1 MHRQVKKILPIEYF
15 IAINYSA
22 LTCTFTIVSIFN
34 KIITQI
40 VFALFSIAA
49 ISQTTKRVHINLFN
63 SSNGL
68 SKQIIKGIAE
78 DKNGFI
84 WLLSD
89 HQLQWFD
96 GSAFHQVPFGTG
108 IHQIP
113 GSLFSDIHQ
122 GIDKD
127 IWVFYNNGY
136 SIYNP
141 KTFTFKHYLI
151 PNQKSNLQE
160 RVFITPSKKEIILFS
175 NGLYRVIN
183 TVTKKTVKLIRTKSY
198 ALGEASISSDNQW
211 SFFTEDE
218 SGRMIEDINTKNKIP
233 LPNPEKTH
241 YFLYK
246 RINDTI
252 VVYFSEKHFLAYNI
266 KSKSIVKKSLYPFGY
281 GMKAF
286 VKNKDIINKN
296 NQSLLIIMENE
307 IWEFNKQALSF
318 SNKLVGLNGSGTLN
332 QGYYNSIFLDSKGIL
347 WASTTLNGLH
357 KIVFQKHPI
366 KLYASPNESENFIKC
381 FFPDKK
387 NNTIICGT
395 FGSGL
400 IIYDTIGNILKRY
413 PLKTKDAKTGTII
426 SAVIE
431 LSELKCL
438 VMLYGRNDYYL
449 LDRKNLTLQKT
460 KIIYKSKDIEKEK
473 PNYYSIPFRVNNKE
487 YFYDLGA
494 IKLSIKYTNG
504 KVIFKKRKNKI
515 SNYTINQ
522 YPIYT
527 KYTSQVELSGSAFI
541 QKCLQNIGLIET
553 SLVYI
558 DKREK
563 TWILG
568 TSYGLYEFT
577 NQSSLLKSYTTKN
590 GLANDYIYAG
600 IIDNQSNIWC
610 SHDKGISKIDS
621 NGVILNFSKLDGLQD
636 DEYNYGAIAKTIDGE
651 LYFGGINGLNA
662 FYPEQLN
669 NNQENT
675 NLLITKISSNEESI
689 PEDTAFWNL
698 DTLQFKHSNNRIKI
712 QVSAIG
718 NNVAQGYNFQYKL
731 KGLDKEWKNLK
742 NNREINLALTP
753 GSYIVEIASGRFF
766 NKQAK
771 SQKRIYIKVLPPI
784 YLTWWFLSMAGIIF
798 VGSIWYAAKYLTA
811 RKYRQKIQAIKIQE
825 QLEFERQRISRD
837 LHDNMGA
844 YTSALMA
851 NVDKLKYN
859 QGNNNELNK
868 IQDNAEHIMN
878 SLRETIWVLNNKEIY
893 IADFSDQFKT
903 YCFNVLKNF
912 EDIEFESFENIK
924 NNYSLNASDAINI
937 NKILQEAIQNI
948 IKHSKANKIIFSI
961 ESDSTLVIAI
971 KDNGIGFETD
981 KKYVGNGL
989 ENIEWRAR
997 EAGLQIEILSNKKKG
1012 TKLTLTKNMLPK
1024 EY

>member
-1 MHRQVKKILPIEYF
+1 MNNLK
-15 IAINYSA
+15 
-22 LTCTFTIVSIFN
+22 LTCTFTIVSILY
-34 KIITQI
+34 KIIVQL

-49 ISQTTKRVHINLFN
+49 ISQTNERVRVNLFN
-63 SSNGL
+63 NSNGL

-96 GSAFHQVPFGTG
+96 GSSFHQVPFGTG
-108 IHQIP
+108 IHQLP
-113 GSLFSDIHQ
+113 GSLYNDIYQ
-122 GIDKD
+122 GVEKD
-127 IWVFYNNGY
+127 IWIFYNNGY
-136 SIYNP
+136 SIYDP
-141 KTFTFKHYLI
+141 KTFTFKHYPFPGNKI
-151 PNQKSNLQE
+151 NLE
-160 RVFITPSKKEIILFS
+160 TRVFITPSNKEIILFK
-175 NGLYRVIN
+175 NGEFQIIN
-183 TVTKKTVKLIRTKSY
+183 TVTKKKVKVVNSRSN
-198 ALGEASISSDNQW
+198 ALGVASTNNDNQW
-211 SFFTEDE
+211 AFFTEDE
-218 SGRMIEDINTKNKIP
+218 TGRMIEDIDNKKRIP
-233 LPNPEKTH
+233 LPNPEKIE
-241 YFLYK
+241 YFIYK
-246 RINDTI
+246 RLSDSII
-252 VVYFSEKHFLAYNI
+252 VYFSEKHFLAYNI
-266 KSKSIVKKSLYPFGY
+266 NSKTIVKKSSYPFGY
-281 GMKAF
+281 SMKAF
-286 VKNKDIINKN
+286 IKNKDIINKDN
-296 NQSLLIIMENE
+296 KSLLIIMENE
-307 IWEFNKQALSF
+307 IWEFNKQTLNF
-318 SNKLVGLNGSGTLN
+318 NNKLVGLNGSGTLN
-332 QGYYNSIFLDSKGIL
+332 QGYYNSIFIDSKGIL

-413 PLKTKDAKTGTII
+413 PLKTKDAKTGTIV
-426 SAVIE
+426 SAIIE
-431 LSELKCL
+431 LSDLKCL
-438 VMLYGRNDYYL
+438 VMLYGRSDFYL
-449 LDRKNLTLQKT
+449 FDRKNLTLKQT
-460 KIIYKSKDIEKEK
+460 KIIYKNKDIEKEK
-473 PNYYSIPFRVNNKE
+473 PNYYSIPFSVNNKE

-494 IKLSIKYTNG
+494 LKLSIKYTKG
-504 KVIFKKRKNKI
+504 KVIFEKRKTKI
-515 SNYTINQ
+515 SKYAINQ

-541 QKCLQNIGLIET
+541 QKCLQNIGLVET

-558 DKREK
+558 DKRK
-563 TWILG
+563 DNWILG

-577 NQSSLLKSYTTKN
+577 SQSSLLKSYTTKN

-600 IIDNQSNIWC
+600 VIDNQNNIWC

-621 NGVILNFSKLDGLQD
+621 NGVILNFSKLDGLQE
-636 DEYNYGAIAKTIDGE
+636 DEFNYGAIAKTSDGE

-662 FYPEQLN
+662 FYPDQLN
-669 NNQENT
+669 SSEEKT
-675 NLLITKISSNEESI
+675 HLLITRISSNEENI

-718 NNVAQGYNFQYKL
+718 NNVAQGYNFQYRL
-731 KGLDKEWKNLK
+731 IGLDKEWKNLK
-742 NNREINLALTP
+742 NSKEINLALTP
-753 GSYIVEIASGRFF
+753 GIYIVEIASGRFF
-766 NKQAK
+766 NKKAK
-771 SQKRIYIKVLPPI
+771 SQKQIYIKVLPPI
-784 YLTWWFLSMAGIIF
+784 YLTWWFLSMAGIIL
-798 VGSIWYAAKYLTA
+798 VGSIWYTAKYLTA
-811 RKYRQKIQAIKIQE
+811 RKYQQKIQAIKMQE

-851 NVDKLKYN
+851 NVDKLKYM

-878 SLRETIWVLNNKEIY
+878 SLRETIWVLNNKEIN
-893 IADFSDQFKT
+893 IADFSDEFKT

-912 EDIEFESFENIK
+912 EDFEFESFENIK
-924 NNYSLNASDAINI
+924 NDCTLNASDAINI
-937 NKILQEAIQNI
+937 NKILQEVIQNI
-948 IKHSKANKIIFSI
+948 IKHSKANKIIFNLNCESI
-961 ESDSTLVIAI
+961 LVITI

-997 EAGLQIEILSNKKKG
+997 EAGLQVEIISNKNKG
-1012 TKLTLTKNMLPK
+1012 TKITLTKNMLSK

>member
-1 MHRQVKKILPIEYF
+1 MHRLVEKILPKEYF
-15 IAINYSA
+15 KGFNYST
-22 LTCTFTIVSIFN
+22 LTCTFTIVSILN
-34 KIITQI
+34 KIIAQI
-40 VFALFSIAA
+40 FFLLINTVVN
-49 ISQTTKRVHINLFN
+49 SQTTERIRFNLFN
-63 SSNGL
+63 NTNGL
-68 SKQIIKGIAE
+68 SKQIIKGITE
-78 DKNGFI
+78 DRNGFI

-96 GSAFHQVPFGTG
+96 GSSFHQVPFGTG
-108 IHQIP
+108 IHQLP
-113 GSLFSDIHQ
+113 GSLFSEIHQ
-122 GIDKD
+122 GVDKD
-127 IWVFYNNGY
+127 IWIFYNNGY
-136 SIYNP
+136 SIYDP
-141 KTFTFKHYLI
+141 KTFTFKHY
-151 PNQKSNLQE
+151 PFPDHKVNLHK
-160 RVFITPSKKEIILFS
+160 RVFITPSQKEIILFN
-175 NGLYRVIN
+175 NGQYQIIN
-183 TVTKKTVKLIRTKSY
+183 TLTKKTVKVVNTKSN
-198 ALGEASISSDNQW
+198 ALGVASINTHNQW
-211 SFFTEDE
+211 AFFTEDE
-218 SGRMIEDINTKNKIP
+218 TGRMIEDIENKNKIS
-233 LPNPEKTH
+233 LPNPEKTD
-241 YFLYK
+241 YFIYK
-246 RINDTI
+246 RLSDSI

-266 KSKSIVKKSLYPFGY
+266 NSKTIVKKSSYPFGY

-286 VKNKDIINKN
+286 IKNKDIINKN

-307 IWEFNKQALSF
+307 IWEFNNQTLSF
-318 SNKLVGLNGSGTLN
+318 NNKLVGLNGSGTLN

-347 WASTTLNGLH
+347 WASTTLNGLQ

-426 SAVIE
+426 SAIIE
-431 LSELKCL
+431 LNDWKCL
-438 VMLYGRNDYYL
+438 VMLYGRSDYYL
-449 LDRKNLTLQKT
+449 LDRKTLVLKQT
-460 KIIYKSKDIEKEK
+460 KIIYATKDIEQEK
-473 PNYYSIPFRVNNKE
+473 PNYYSIPFSTNNKE
-487 YFYDLGA
+487 YSYNLGA
-494 IKLSIKYTNG
+494 LKLSIKYTNG
-504 KVIFKKRKNKI
+504 KVIFEKRKNKI
-515 SNYTINQ
+515 TNNTINQ

-527 KYTSQVELSGSAFI
+527 KYASQVELSESAFI
-541 QKCLQNIGLIET
+541 QKCLGKIGLIET

-558 DKREK
+558 DKRK
-563 TWILG
+563 NNWILG

-600 IIDNQSNIWC
+600 IIDNQNNIWC

-636 DEYNYGAIAKTIDGE
+636 DEFNYGAIAKTGDGE

-662 FYPEQLN
+662 FYPDQLN
-669 NNQENT
+669 SSEENT
-675 NLLITKISSNEESI
+675 NLIITKIGSNEETI

-718 NNVAQGYNFQYKL
+718 NNVAQGYNFQYRL
-731 KGLDKEWKNLK
+731 IGLDKEWKNLK
-742 NNREINLALTP
+742 NSREINLALTP
-753 GSYIVEIASGRFF
+753 GSYILEIACGRFF

-771 SQKRIYIKVLPPI
+771 SHKRIYIKVLPPI
-784 YLTWWFLSMAGIIF
+784 YLTWWFLSMAGIIL
-798 VGSIWYAAKYLTA
+798 VGSIWYAAKYLTT
-811 RKYRQKIQAIKIQE
+811 RKYHQKIQAIKLQE

-851 NVDKLKYN
+851 NIDKLKCI
-859 QGNNNELNK
+859 QGNNNELTK

-893 IADFSDQFKT
+893 ITDFSDEFKT

-912 EDIEFESFENIK
+912 EDFEFESFENIK
-924 NNYSLNASDAINI
+924 NNCLLSASDAINI
-937 NKILQEAIQNI
+937 NKILQEAVQNI
-948 IKHSKANKIIFSI
+948 IKHSKANKITFSI
-961 ESDSTLVIAI
+961 NCDSTLVIAI
-971 KDNGIGFETD
+971 KDNGIGFEMD
-981 KKYVGNGL
+981 KKHIGNGL
-989 ENIEWRAR
+989 ENIEWRTKD
-997 EAGLQIEILSNKKKG
+997 AGAQVQILSYNNEG
-1012 TKLTLTKNMLPK
+1012 TTITITKICS
-1024 EY
+1024 